1 MGKWLKAGNGDIS
14 LRQDPW
20 LLSHPLLFQNLLF
33 LSFHH
38 SSVITYLRE
47 KKSSF
52 LDGPNLLYLPS
63 PRPSLVKPGHDLY
76 RTKGCGSVGAGADRK
91 IFLLG

>member
-1 MGKWLKAGNGDIS
+1 MGKWSKAGNGDIS
-14 LRQDPW
+14 LCQDPW
-20 LLSHPLLFQNLLF
+20 LLSHPLLFQNPFF
-33 LSFHH
+33 LSLHY

-47 KKSSF
+47 KKSWF

-63 PRPSLVKPGHDLY
+63 PWPSLVKPGHELY
-76 RTKGCGSVGAGADRK
+76 RTKGCGFVGTGADRK